1 MIATFIKK
9 KMKIHITKDETF
21 SNQLFQLIAEFLT
34 PFFKKTLI
42 QVKFHNHMNEGDLT
56 DSQFELNVEADYKK
70 YLFANQ
76 IVESGDLTF
85 LQSFQREF
93 DYCRKFR
100 KEKRIKQMDFV
111 VMLTEQQNE
120 ANWFGFIDKDM
131 KNVFVCESN
140 WTGYFRY
147 NVTSYLP
154 LSHEIIS
161 WVMRSVLFNNQDE
174 LIQNIHQEDRG
185 CLMDLNRSKKQI
197 SSKMKSLEICMDC
210 QDYMN
215 NTNSIFISILS
226 GILNQINFR
235 LKYLNIKLATSEPSR
250 MVLKGIGQKIHLTD
264 YQNIKI
270 NLEHIKTAVYILFLR
285 HEEGIQLSEAFTV
298 NDDRTLHP
306 IHKELVS
313 IYCHLTGGNPED
325 FNDSKVVTI
334 RSRDAEEISRD
345 ISVIKS
351 IFQSLLGEQLAN
363 HYIIEKNHESNRH
376 FLYFDRGLVRYIN

>member
-1 MIATFIKK
+1 
-9 KMKIHITKDETF
+9 MKIHITKDETF
-21 SNQLFQLIAEFLT
+21 SNQLFQLIEEFLT
-34 PFFKKTLI
+34 PFFKKSFI
-42 QVKFHNHMNEGDLT
+42 KVKFHNHMNEGNLT
-56 DSQFELNVEADYKK
+56 GSQFELNVEEDYKK
-70 YLFANQ
+70 YLLANQ
-76 IVESGDLTF
+76 IVASGDLTF
-85 LQSFQREF
+85 LQSFQSEF

-100 KEKRIKQMDFV
+100 KEKRIKQVDFV
-111 VMLTEQQNE
+111 VFLTEQQNE
-120 ANWFGFIDKDM
+120 ANWFGFIDNDM

-161 WVMRSVLFNNQDE
+161 WVMRSVLFKNQVE

-197 SSKMKSLEICMDC
+197 SSKMKSLDICMDC
-210 QDYMN
+210 QVYMN
-215 NTNSIFISILS
+215 NNNSIFISILS
-226 GILNQINFR
+226 GILNDINFR
-235 LKYLNIKLATSEPSR
+235 LKNLNIKLASSEPSQ

-264 YQNIKI
+264 FQNIKI

-298 NDDRTLHP
+298 INNRKLHP
-306 IHKELVS
+306 IHNELVS
-313 IYCHLTGGNPED
+313 IYCNLTGGDPED
-325 FNDSKVVTI
+325 FNDSKVLTI

-345 ISVIKS
+345 ISVIKY
-351 IFQSLLGEQLAN
+351 IFQSLLGEQLAS

-376 FLYFDRGLVRYIN
+376 FLKLDRGLVRYEL